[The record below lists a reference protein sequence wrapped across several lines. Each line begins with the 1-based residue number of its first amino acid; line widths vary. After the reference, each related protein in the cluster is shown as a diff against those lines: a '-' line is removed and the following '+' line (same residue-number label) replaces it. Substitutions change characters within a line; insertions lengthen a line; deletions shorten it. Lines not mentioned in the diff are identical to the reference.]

1 MSCIILNTLAAADLI
16 VMSNA
21 KKNGANKNSHES
33 REGEYPPV
41 PEEAIV
47 KPEDERP
54 VKMQMRPEE
63 DLEESDGDI
72 ESADTGSEDMDGD
85 GSPDWDPAVG
95 PGV

>member
-1 MSCIILNTLAAADLI
+1 MSTTKDTDVNENT
-16 VMSNA
+16 
-21 KKNGANKNSHES
+21 GES
-33 REGEYPPV
+33 EEGEYSLV
-41 PEEAIV
+41 PEGAIV

-63 DLEESDGDI
+63 NLEEREAYI
-72 ESADTGSEDMDGD
+72 ESGDTGSEDMDGD

>member
-1 MSCIILNTLAAADLI
+1 MI
-16 VMSNA
+16 VMSSSKANS
-21 KKNGANKNSHES
+21 ANKNS
-33 REGEYPPV
+33 GEVGNGDFPPV
-41 PEEAIV
+41 PESAIV

-63 DLEESDGDI
+63 NSEEREADI
-72 ESADTGSEDMDGD
+72 ASADTGSEDLDGD

>member
-1 MSCIILNTLAAADLI
+1 MSSAQENNSTNK
-16 VMSNA
+16 SE
-21 KKNGANKNSHES
+21 NG
-33 REGEYPPV
+33 GEVGNGDFPAV
-41 PEEAIV
+41 PESAIV
-47 KPEDERP
+47 KPEDEKP

-63 DLEESDGDI
+63 NLEEREADI

>member
-1 MSCIILNTLAAADLI
+1 MSTARD
-16 VMSNA
+16 
-21 KKNGANKNSHES
+21 NKNANENNDQAGS
-33 REGEYPPV
+33 GEYPPV
-41 PEEAIV
+41 PDDAIV

-63 DLEESDGDI
+63 SLEEREADI

>member
-1 MSCIILNTLAAADLI
+1 MSSAKEN
-16 VMSNA
+16 NA
-21 KKNGANKNSHES
+21 SKNSGES
-33 REGEYPPV
+33 RKGEYPPV
-41 PEEAIV
+41 PEAAIV

-63 DLEESDGDI
+63 NLEERESDI

>member
-1 MSCIILNTLAAADLI
+1 MSTTKDVDTDENRGET
-16 VMSNA
+16 
-21 KKNGANKNSHES
+21 G
-33 REGEYPPV
+33 GEYPPV
-41 PEEAIV
+41 PDGAIV

-63 DLEESDGDI
+63 NLEEGESDIQSG
-72 ESADTGSEDMDGD
+72 DTGTEDMDGD